1 MGKTLD
7 NVYKHQSL
15 VYKYF
20 LYVVSVA
27 LIVFFFPKGGL
38 RVRTSTANDG
48 ISAFFDPDAF
58 SDTEGDVV
66 HELYARAPC
75 CAAGT
80 RVWEGACD

>member
-27 LIVFFFPKGGL
+27 LIVFFFQKGGNSNMSF
-38 RVRTSTANDG
+38 REANHG
-48 ISAFFDPDAF
+48 NMKTCMLPLIFPYKR
-58 SDTEGDVV
+58 
-66 HELYARAPC
+66 LKRK
-75 CAAGT
+75 
-80 RVWEGACD
+80 

>member
-27 LIVFFFPKGGL
+27 LIVFFFLKAASL
-38 RVRTSTANDG
+38 STSFKRANLG
-48 ISAFFDPDAF
+48 STKT
-58 SDTEGDVV
+58 SMR
-66 HELYARAPC
+66 L
-75 CAAGT
+75 
-80 RVWEGACD
+80 